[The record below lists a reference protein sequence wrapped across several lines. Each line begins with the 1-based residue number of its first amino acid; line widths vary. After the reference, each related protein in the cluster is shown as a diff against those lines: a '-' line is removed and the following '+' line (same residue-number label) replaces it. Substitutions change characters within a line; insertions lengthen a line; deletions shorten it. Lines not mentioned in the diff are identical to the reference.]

1 MSLLGYEGMRHSLWL
16 HDLLYF
22 ALLCKFS
29 ERQKVDGKSA
39 FSKTTSVTQRL
50 TNHGNKYS
58 DHLNPG
64 TVSYL
69 CVLWK
74 LMFSPLQHLCG
85 CCFFFL
91 LYLRHISPKRL
102 IQSYLF
108 ISL

>member
-16 HDLLYF
+16 HGLLYF

-29 ERQKVDGKSA
+29 EHQKVDAKYA

-64 TVSYL
+64 TVSHL

-74 LMFSPLQHLCG
+74 LMFSTLQHM
-85 CCFFFL
+85 
-91 LYLRHISPKRL
+91 
-102 IQSYLF
+102 
-108 ISL
+108 